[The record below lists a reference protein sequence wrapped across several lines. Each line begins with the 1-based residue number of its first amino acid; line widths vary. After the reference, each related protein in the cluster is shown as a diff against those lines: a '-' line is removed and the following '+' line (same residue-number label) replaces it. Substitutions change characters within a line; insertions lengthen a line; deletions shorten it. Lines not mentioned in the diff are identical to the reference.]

1 MLPVCSGVPQGSI
14 LGPLLF
20 IMYINDIPNDINHS
34 TSYFF
39 ADDAKC
45 VKSID
50 QLTDCTLLQVDISS
64 FGRWSDKWKLVL
76 NSSKCCSIRFSSAPT
91 SSNYIYYIDGHP
103 LRNLT
108 PHKDL
113 GINFSANLTWR
124 FHLESICA
132 TAYKQ
137 LGLIRHSFSPFN
149 SPFTKLQLYLTL
161 IRSHL
166 TYCSS
171 IWHPYLI
178 KDIILLEH
186 IQRRATKFI
195 LNDFTSNY
203 RERLIK
209 LKLLPLMM
217 TLELSDILFFIKSIN
232 NPTPGF
238 NITDFLTFTSNKT
251 RSSSN
256 FKLQHIRSSNNLTRN
271 FYFNRFPR
279 LWNALPSININC
291 SISIIKSTIKS
302 FFGLIF
308 LTISILISHVTTIS
322 CVPAINV

>member
-1 MLPVCSGVPQGSI
+1 MISGKP
-14 LGPLLF
+14 
-20 IMYINDIPNDINHS
+20 IN
-34 TSYFF
+34 
-39 ADDAKC
+39 
-45 VKSID
+45 
-50 QLTDCTLLQVDISS
+50 
-64 FGRWSDKWKLVL
+64 
-76 NSSKCCSIRFSSAPT
+76 
-91 SSNYIYYIDGHP
+91 IDGHP

-108 PHKDL
+108 QHKDL

-137 LGLIRHSFSPFN
+137 LGLIRRSFSPFN

-161 IRSHL
+161 VRSHL

-178 KDIILLEH
+178 KDIILLER

-232 NPTPGF
+232 NPTPSF

-279 LWNALPSININC
+279 LWNALPSIDINC

-302 FFGLIF
+302 FFWSHF
-308 LTISILISHVTTIS
+308 LNNFDPDQPCTYHFLCPCNQCLATPGQSH
-322 CVPAINV
+322 NN